1 MWTEKILRSPGDH
14 PDRPKTLILAPTGVA
29 ANLIGNISLPILFDT
44 FQLILYV
51 FIGGTTFHT
60 GLGFKK
66 GEKYYSLRREKLDQL
81 RNELDQDLALLICD
95 EMSMIGADFLYGT
108 HQRMVE
114 IMVCDDFFG
123 GMAILLVGDIM
134 QLKPIQ
140 KRAIFAIPPI
150 PKHLALFNSPENL
163 WNNFTVVV
171 PDVNIRQ
178 GGINSWTKCLNNV
191 RTITNG
197 HLLSDEDINLLMS
210 RKMSNFPNSNEIA
223 NQALHLYFKNV
234 DVDAY
239 NYKKLEEIISPL
251 ETMEAELPSP
261 EYYTPDIKKHGT
273 IDDTAFKKT
282 LHLKV
287 GAKVMLIH
295 NINLLDSLVNGQIG
309 EVIDFLYES
318 KYQSFKLYKLS
329 FQKERLSSLI
339 STTGNQSMTNLAKGE
354 DNADEIIGEVVDF
367 VYESK

>member
-1 MWTEKILRSPGDH
+1 
-14 PDRPKTLILAPTGVA
+14 
-29 ANLIGNISLPILFDT
+29 
-44 FQLILYV
+44 
-51 FIGGTTFHT
+51 
-60 GLGFKK
+60 
-66 GEKYYSLRREKLDQL
+66 
-81 RNELDQDLALLICD
+81 
-95 EMSMIGADFLYGT
+95 
-108 HQRMVE
+108 
-114 IMVCDDFFG
+114 
-123 GMAILLVGDIM
+123 
-134 QLKPIQ
+134 
-140 KRAIFAIPPI
+140 
-150 PKHLALFNSPENL
+150 
-163 WNNFTVVV
+163 
-171 PDVNIRQ
+171 
-178 GGINSWTKCLNNV
+178 
-191 RTITNG
+191 
-197 HLLSDEDINLLMS
+197 MS

-261 EYYTPDIKKHGT
+261 DYYTPNIKKHGT

-295 NINLLDSLVNGQIG
+295 NIDLLDSLVNGQIG

-329 FQKERLSSLI
+329 FEKERLSSLI
-339 STTGNQSMTNLAKGE
+339 SKTGNQSMTDLARGE

-367 VYESK
+367 VFESK

>member
-29 ANLIGNISLPILFDT
+29 ANLIGNIPIDILFDNL
-44 FQLILYV
+44 QLILYV

-60 GLGFKK
+60 GLGFKI

-81 RNELDQDLALLICD
+81 RNEFDQDLALLICD
-95 EMSMIGADFLYGT
+95 EMSMIGSDLLYGT
-108 HQRMVE
+108 HQRLVE
-114 IMVCDDFFG
+114 IMICDDFFG
-123 GMAILLVGDIM
+123 GMATLLVGDIM

-140 KRAIFAIPPI
+140 KSAIFSINYQNT
-150 PKHLALFNSPENL
+150 KHLALFNSPENL
-163 WNNFTVVV
+163 WDNFTVVV

-178 GGINSWTKCLNNV
+178 GGINSWTRCLNNV

-197 HLLSDEDINLLMS
+197 YLLSNEDINLLMS
-210 RKMSNFPNSNEIA
+210 RKMSNFSNTEEIA

-239 NYKKLEEIISPL
+239 NYKKLEEITSPL
-251 ETMEAELPSP
+251 ETMEADLPP
-261 EYYTPDIKKHGT
+261 TNYYTPDETKHGT
-273 IDDTAFKKT
+273 IDNTPFKKT

-287 GAKVMLIH
+287 GAKVMLIF
-295 NINLLDSLVNGQIG
+295 NVNLLDSLVNGQIG

-318 KYQSFKLYKLS
+318 KYQSYKRY
-329 FQKERLSSLI
+329 KISSKKNIYHPLFLQQVI
-339 STTGNQSMTNLAKGE
+339 NPKGKSMLMK
-354 DNADEIIGEVVDF
+354 
-367 VYESK
+367 